1 MSPTDEIA
9 ALRRVVDAAR
19 NWREAETVDE
29 QTHAYGFLCAAL
41 DALPAASPPV
51 VATPAEVEAL
61 RRERDEHIRV
71 VEEARY
77 AAVKAKHV
85 AEDEARIARAE
96 VEALRRERDAWQRAC
111 EENAADGSRWL
122 NELATLR
129 AANARLREVLEPF
142 AETGDWWDRQYP
154 NSPAHTAFGLV
165 QCPAEESNFTLGDL
179 RAARATLK
187 EPTP

>member
-1 MSPTDEIA
+1 MAFFDRGVQVMSDRCEPPEH
-9 ALRRVVDAAR
+9 LRGVDGDYWLSCADTLITAYWYADVAR
-19 NWREAETVDE
+19 WTIRRLDRIDPEAMPGWRY
-29 QTHAYGFLCAAL
+29 H
-41 DALPAASPPV
+41 SP
-51 VATPAEVEAL
+51 VATP
-61 RRERDEHIRV
+61 
-71 VEEARY
+71 
-77 AAVKAKHV
+77 
-85 AEDEARIARAE
+85 AE